1 MIDTISFTNF
11 LFQLENNVMS
21 LNKVYKNS
29 NFILVAFVI
38 FLLIQ
43 AFDQSFGWG
52 MNKIYP
58 EIYFTTFGTKLEGWN
73 VFIWF
78 ENGLIETLQVIILLI
93 AILTL
98 LNLYLSKKKFLGTGL
113 VKGFIIIEI
122 IGLSYFFFEEISWAQ
137 HYFKFDTLN
146 IFLNEKNFFFNHQG
160 EMNLHNTSR
169 IFNEFPRLLVM
180 LWCSL
185 SIIILRYSKLI
196 NSKDLTTIIM
206 PNEKLIFISFLLLV
220 FILPDLILTKLG
232 MVDFSKL
239 HIYENG
245 VFKGFNI
252 SAILGIIFSF
262 NFFRLSELQELL
274 FVYYFM
280 WHSLFLR
287 ELYFNRTYL
296 N

>member
-1 MIDTISFTNF
+1 
-11 LFQLENNVMS
+11 
-21 LNKVYKNS
+21 
-29 NFILVAFVI
+29 
-38 FLLIQ
+38 
-43 AFDQSFGWG
+43 
-52 MNKIYP
+52 
-58 EIYFTTFGTKLEGWN
+58 
-73 VFIWF
+73 
-78 ENGLIETLQVIILLI
+78 
-93 AILTL
+93 
-98 LNLYLSKKKFLGTGL
+98 
-113 VKGFIIIEI
+113 
-122 IGLSYFFFEEISWAQ
+122 
-137 HYFKFDTLN
+137 
-146 IFLNEKNFFFNHQG
+146 
-160 EMNLHNTSR
+160 MNLHNTSK
-169 IFNEFPRLLVM
+169 IFNEFPRILVM

-185 SIIILRYSKLI
+185 SIIILRHSKLI
-196 NSKDLTTIIM
+196 NSKELTTIIM
-206 PNEKLIFISFLLLV
+206 PNEKLIFISFLILI

-252 SAILGIIFSF
+252 GAILGIIFSF

>member
-1 MIDTISFTNF
+1 MMG
-11 LFQLENNVMS
+11 LH
-21 LNKVYKNS
+21 KVYKNS

-58 EIYFTTFGTKLEGWN
+58 EIYLTTFGTKLEGWN

-113 VKGFIIIEI
+113 VKKFIIIEI

-232 MVDFSKL
+232 MVDFSKI
-239 HIYENG
+239 HIYEND